1 MTERRLLDAQRRRRQ
16 AAIAGHQGDEAT
28 ARALVGDDDPA
39 VRSAAI
45 GALQRL
51 GALVP
56 ADLTLGLGDLDP
68 GVRRRALE
76 LVATLRG
83 QGPAADVAIV
93 PLLDDADDTVVEVA
107 AWASGEREPAEP
119 GAVARLAALARE
131 ADDAL
136 VREAAVAA
144 GRAVGGAEDESRR
157 YSAGDRPRAGSTSG
171 LPPAAPPAAP
181 AAPMLARAYSAGD
194 VLAGGVPA
202 AAPPVD
208 LRRVRSMSM
217 QPAAVAAAMAGA
229 YDASPAAAPPPPL
242 TLAAAGAPSLPS
254 LDSATGPSPMYSR
267 PSTAGSV
274 GSVAAAFGAFG
285 SAFGAGAAAVSTPM
299 YTASEDTEMSGC
311 GAPPPL
317 PVAAKPFGGIMPR
330 PATAGGAVALSR
342 FAAPGM

>member
-1 MTERRLLDAQRRRRQ
+1 VTERRLLDAQRRRRQ

-144 GRAVGGAEDESRR
+144 LGSLGDPAGLPAILAGTRDKATVRRRAVIALAPFDGPEVDE
-157 YSAGDRPRAGSTSG
+157 A
-171 LPPAAPPAAP
+171 
-181 AAPMLARAYSAGD
+181 
-194 VLAGGVPA
+194 
-202 AAPPVD
+202 
-208 LRRVRSMSM
+208 
-217 QPAAVAAAMAGA
+217 
-229 YDASPAAAPPPPL
+229 
-242 TLAAAGAPSLPS
+242 LAAALT
-254 LDSATGPSPMYSR
+254 DR
-267 PSTAGSV
+267 DWQV
-274 GSVAAAFGAFG
+274 RQAA
-285 SAFGAGAAAVSTPM
+285 
-299 YTASEDTEMSGC
+299 EDLTEH
-311 GAPPPL
+311 
-317 PVAAKPFGGIMPR
+317 
-330 PATAGGAVALSR
+330 
-342 FAAPGM
+342 

>member
-144 GRAVGGAEDESRR
+144 LGSLGDPAGLPAILAGTRDKATVRRRAVIALAPFDGPEVDE
-157 YSAGDRPRAGSTSG
+157 A
-171 LPPAAPPAAP
+171 
-181 AAPMLARAYSAGD
+181 
-194 VLAGGVPA
+194 
-202 AAPPVD
+202 
-208 LRRVRSMSM
+208 
-217 QPAAVAAAMAGA
+217 
-229 YDASPAAAPPPPL
+229 
-242 TLAAAGAPSLPS
+242 LAAALT
-254 LDSATGPSPMYSR
+254 DR
-267 PSTAGSV
+267 DWQV
-274 GSVAAAFGAFG
+274 RQAA
-285 SAFGAGAAAVSTPM
+285 
-299 YTASEDTEMSGC
+299 EDLTEH
-311 GAPPPL
+311 
-317 PVAAKPFGGIMPR
+317 
-330 PATAGGAVALSR
+330 
-342 FAAPGM
+342 